1 MRPQAAR
8 RATARAGGGGS
19 KKPSLSRFPQLEG
32 PLMGSPCALV
42 AILHVEQEGK
52 EQERGRRRGREKR
65 RRRKKNA
72 AEGRTSISKV
82 NGCGQGVWPTAQL
95 WEKSSRGREQGG
107 ENKKTRTMEKRPE
120 RIFPRPGHGRAASNC
135 MGRGMSLRSQPV
147 PACSWREA
155 SAVIQSPHGTY

>member
-1 MRPQAAR
+1 
-8 RATARAGGGGS
+8 
-19 KKPSLSRFPQLEG
+19 
-32 PLMGSPCALV
+32 MGSPCALV

-72 AEGRTSISKV
+72 AEGRISKV

-95 WEKSSRGREQGG
+95 WEKRGEGNKEGKIRKRGQWKRGPREFSLAQVTV
-107 ENKKTRTMEKRPE
+107 ELHRTAWGDVTCLDPNRYL
-120 RIFPRPGHGRAASNC
+120 
-135 MGRGMSLRSQPV
+135 RG
-147 PACSWREA
+147 SWREA

>member
-1 MRPQAAR
+1 MRPLL
-8 RATARAGGGGS
+8 GGPGRGGS

-72 AEGRTSISKV
+72 AEGRISEA
-82 NGCGQGVWPTAQL
+82 NGCGQGVWPMAQL
-95 WEKSSRGREQGG
+95 WEKRGEGNKEGKIRKRGQWKRGPREFSLAQVTVELHRTAWGDACHSDPNRFLRAPGG
-107 ENKKTRTMEKRPE
+107 RR
-120 RIFPRPGHGRAASNC
+120 R
-135 MGRGMSLRSQPV
+135 Q
-147 PACSWREA
+147 
-155 SAVIQSPHGTY
+155 